1 MMSWCKA
8 NAWRTLLVWMTIA
21 TLVQP
26 QWLLAVEANPQSI
39 RHRMEV
45 PRDVVLTED
54 GVLTGHLI
62 NLQAKSLAESTIT
75 LQSAGKVVARV
86 KTDREGNFRVNK
98 LRGGVYS
105 VVANGHQ
112 GVYRLWAPQTAPPA
126 ARQTMTLVSQ
136 PEVVR
141 GQFTPPPSN
150 PFSTVGQF
158 IAEYPV
164 ITASAVVAAIAI
176 PLALDDDDVVAPP
189 ATP

>member
-8 NAWRTLLVWMTIA
+8 NAWRTLLVWMAIA

-26 QWLLAVEANPQSI
+26 QSLLAVEANPQSI
-39 RHRMEV
+39 SHRMAV

-62 NLQAKSLAESTIT
+62 NLQGKSLAESTIT

-86 KTDREGNFRVNK
+86 KADREGNFRVNK

-112 GVYRLWAPQTAPPA
+112 GVDRLWAPQTAPPA
-126 ARQTMTLVSQ
+126 ARQAMTLVSQ

-158 IAEYPV
+158 IAEHPV